1 MSRLTDTL
9 RNRKLRKQR
18 VRTVVSGTT
27 ERPRLTV
34 HVSNRHVSAQLIDDT
49 KHLTIASVT
58 TVGKTA
64 AKGSLSERAAWVGSE
79 IANKA
84 KKAKINRVVF
94 DRNGRLYHGR
104 VKALADAAREQ
115 GLEF

>member
-1 MSRLTDTL
+1 MNRLIDTL

-18 VRTVVSGTT
+18 VRAVVSGTT

-34 HVSNRHVSAQLIDDT
+34 HISNRHVSAQLIDDT

-58 TVGKTA
+58 TVGKSV
-64 AKGSLSERAAWVGSE
+64 AKGSLTERAAWVGSE

-84 KKAKINRVVF
+84 KQSKISRIVF

-104 VKALADAAREQ
+104 VKALAEAAREQ

>member
-1 MSRLTDTL
+1 MNRLTDTV
-9 RNRKLRKQR
+9 RHRQLRKNR

-27 ERPRLTV
+27 ERPRLSV
-34 HVSNRHVSAQLIDDT
+34 HISNRHVSAQLIDDT
-49 KHLTIASVT
+49 KHVTIASVS
-58 TVGKTA
+58 TA
-64 AKGSLSERAAWVGSE
+64 AKTTAQGSLIERAAWVGSE

-84 KKAKINRVVF
+84 KKAKISRVVF

-104 VKALADAAREQ
+104 VKALAEAAREQ

>member
-1 MSRLTDTL
+1 MNRLTDKL
-9 RNRKLRKQR
+9 RNQKLRKNR
-18 VRTVVSGTT
+18 VRAVVSGTT

-34 HVSNRHVSAQLIDDT
+34 HISNRHVSAQLVDDT
-49 KHLTIASVT
+49 KHLTIASVS
-58 TVGKTA
+58 TVGKKDTT
-64 AKGSLSERAAWVGSE
+64 GSLTEQATWVGAE

-84 KKAKINRVVF
+84 KKVKINRVVF
-94 DRNGRLYHGR
+94 DRSGRLYHGR

>member
-1 MSRLTDTL
+1 MSRLTDAL
-9 RNRKLRKQR
+9 RNRKLRKHR
-18 VRTVVSGTT
+18 VRAVVSGTT

-34 HVSNRHVSAQLIDDT
+34 FISNRHVSAQLIDDT
-49 KHLTIASVT
+49 KHVTIAAVT
-58 TVGKTA
+58 TAGKVA
-64 AKGSLSERAAWVGSE
+64 AKGSLTERAAWVGSE

-104 VKALADAAREQ
+104 VKALAEAAREQ